1 MTARYK
7 PFLLIS
13 TRPEDNACAA
23 ELVSFRE
30 KMGLID
36 DEIIQVRLEQ
46 APLGDFDIEDYSGI
60 VLGGSPFNSSDA
72 VKTELQQRVEADI
85 ARIMTD
91 VLERD
96 FPLFGAC
103 YGIGAV
109 GTSIGAVVDPTYG
122 ETASVVDISLTD
134 EGKVDPV
141 LEGMPPVWQSMVG
154 HKDAITSLPGHAVL
168 LASGES
174 CPVQMFRVGSNVYAT
189 QFHPELDPEAF
200 AYRLRV
206 YEGRGYY
213 GPGELDGIIATTVNV
228 DLSVD
233 DLLLR
238 NFARIHRRPLET
250 GFGE

>member
-1 MTARYK
+1 MAAEFK

-13 TRPEDNACAA
+13 TRPEDDASAA

-36 DEIIQVRLEQ
+36 DEIIQIRLQ
-46 APLGDFDIEDYSGI
+46 SRPLGDFRIDDYSGI
-60 VLGGSPFNSSDA
+60 VLGGSPFNNSDE
-72 VKTELQQRVEADI
+72 VKSELQQRVEADV
-85 ARIMTD
+85 ARIMD
-91 VLERD
+91 EVLERD

-109 GTSIGAVVDPTYG
+109 GTSIGALVDPTYG
-122 ETASVVDISLTD
+122 ETASVVAISLTD

-141 LEGMPPVWQSMVG
+141 LEGMPPTFQSMVG
-154 HKDAITSLPGHAVL
+154 HKDAITSLPDRAVL
-168 LASGES
+168 LASGEA
-174 CPVQMFRVGSNVYAT
+174 CPVQMFRVGKNVYAT

-200 AYRLRV
+200 AFRLRV

-213 GPGELDGIIATTVNV
+213 APGELDSIIATTVNV
-228 DLSVD
+228 DLTVD

-238 NFARIHRRPLET
+238 NFARLHRQPVAGT
-250 GFGE
+250 N